1 MSRTNGERQT
11 TKQTG
16 DAGEEMAVAYLEAKG
31 WMVLDRNYSFQRA
44 EVDIVAYDQ
53 TCIVFVEVK
62 FRTSIRY
69 GRPEEQIDENK
80 IRQIY
85 KASEAWMYERKMEG
99 SPTRF
104 DVVSI
109 VQEGAGAPDIEHFED
124 AFRL

>member
-1 MSRTNGERQT
+1 MSRANGKQHT

-62 FRTSIRY
+62 YRTSTRF
-69 GRPEEQIDENK
+69 GRPEEQIDETK
-80 IRQIY
+80 IRHIY

>member
-1 MSRTNGERQT
+1 MSRTNGKQPT

-16 DAGEEMAVAYLEAKG
+16 DAGEEMAVSYLEAKG

-62 FRTSIRY
+62 YRTSTRF
-69 GRPEEQIDENK
+69 GRPEEQIDETK

-85 KASEAWMYERKMEG
+85 KASDAWMYERKMEG

-109 VQEGAGAPDIEHFED
+109 VQERAGAPDIEHFED